1 MAVDSFVSVRQ
12 KPWSHG
18 VCVEEAM
25 TAQDAVVLAKGD
37 FNVIQEDIYDQSG
50 ILIPGYKVNIRDD
63 NRKALGV
70 VGGRYSVI
78 QNIIAVDQLNC
89 LLGAGL
95 EFETAGVAEEG
106 RVFFIT
112 ARMPKRMIAGD
123 DYVPYIVLVNTH
135 DGSGAIKIFIV
146 PNRMICNNQLNFMT
160 RTAKRKWSAV
170 HKGNVTDKLV
180 QARETLGLMDSYLTN
195 LEEQAQIWA
204 KEDFYEREVQKAL
217 DYVLDVKNA
226 KTDRQK
232 RTKEDMREQ
241 IIECMHADDLY
252 EFLDTKWGF
261 LQGVADYVDHCKPM
275 RETKGWHEKRMLSVF
290 GGHPLIDRAVEAV
303 WRVA

>member
-12 KPWSHG
+12 KPWHFG
-18 VCVEEAM
+18 TCVEEAM
-25 TAQDAVVLAKGD
+25 TAQEAVTMANGD
-37 FNVIQEDIYDQSG
+37 FNVIQEEVYDQNG
-50 ILIPGYKVNIRDD
+50 ILIPGYRVNIRDD
-63 NRKALGV
+63 TRAFLGV
-70 VGGRYSVI
+70 VGGKYSVV
-78 QNIIAVDQLNC
+78 QNRDAGDVLNYMM
-89 LLGAGL
+89 GMGL
-95 EFETAGVAEEG
+95 QFETAGVAEG
-106 RVFFIT
+106 GKVFFMT
-112 ARMPKRMIAGD
+112 AKMPTRLIVGD
-123 DYVPYIVLVNTH
+123 AYEPYIVIVNTH
-135 DGSGAIKIFIV
+135 DGSGAVKIFIV

-160 RTAKRKWSAV
+160 RHAQRKWSAI
-170 HKGNVTDKLV
+170 HKGSVTDKLV
-180 QARETLGLMDSYLTN
+180 QARQTLGLMDTYLTN
-195 LEEQAQIWA
+195 LEDQAKVWA

-217 DYVLDVKNA
+217 DYVLDVNNA